1 MGEMKKMCVDFSSRT
16 SMHGMGFLASARS
29 LKAKVFWSVV
39 CLASMGMFVF
49 MLSRLVILYLSFPV
63 VVKVEEVR
71 VK

>member
-1 MGEMKKMCVDFSSRT
+1 MKKIFVGFSSMT
-16 SMHGMGFLASARS
+16 SMHGMGFLSSAKS
-29 LKAKVFWSVV
+29 FKAKVFWSVA